1 LWLGS
6 ELLAPVL
13 ECLLWKAM
21 NLAITPLIQ
30 VATLPRL
37 MMRTPERLTLTL
49 PRSMSARHFVLSI
62 CKSRERT
69 DRDPDTRR
77 KCARNG
83 RLPFGRQISLF
94 GHSNSL
100 FRQKNSLF
108 HCVGTFA

>member
-1 LWLGS
+1 
-6 ELLAPVL
+6 
-13 ECLLWKAM
+13 M
-21 NLAITPLIQ
+21 NLAIMPLIQ

-49 PRSMSARHFVLSI
+49 PRSMSVRHFVLSI

-83 RLPFGRQISLF
+83 RLPFGRD
-94 GHSNSL
+94 NSP
-100 FRQKNSLF
+100 KNRGRTAPLIEPRRVPVPDEKLPVSFVKLP
-108 HCVGTFA
+108 CYVGQGI